1 MQTKSGFTVIVDD
14 LLRIDNIGKEKA
26 NLIFYMNNNMKFTK
40 VKITTKDDLKSLPKK
55 NITTDGKTDIVI
67 NGLGFIKITTKSNLV
82 VYTLD
87 EDIISTR
94 NKMIQR

>member
-1 MQTKSGFTVIVDD
+1 MLFWSYILSGSHKRVY
-14 LLRIDNIGKEKA
+14 L
-26 NLIFYMNNNMKFTK
+26 KFSERFD
-40 VKITTKDDLKSLPKK
+40 ISLKSLPKK

-94 NKMIQR
+94 NKMI